1 MSLRHSTG
9 RRRGS
14 EAMLERDETLAET
27 EADAVAAESELRRLG
42 LSQVRIRGC
51 GELAWLDLPVS
62 QARLISRDPLRGE
75 VVRAVV
81 AAGFTR
87 VAVAIDD

>member
-1 MSLRHSTG
+1 
-9 RRRGS
+9 
-14 EAMLERDETLAET
+14 MLEQDGPLAEAET
-27 EADAVAAESELRRLG
+27 DAAAAESELRRLG
-42 LSQVRIRGC
+42 LAQVRIRGC

-62 QARLISRDPLRGE
+62 QARMIARDPLRGE

-87 VAVAIDD
+87 VAVSIDD